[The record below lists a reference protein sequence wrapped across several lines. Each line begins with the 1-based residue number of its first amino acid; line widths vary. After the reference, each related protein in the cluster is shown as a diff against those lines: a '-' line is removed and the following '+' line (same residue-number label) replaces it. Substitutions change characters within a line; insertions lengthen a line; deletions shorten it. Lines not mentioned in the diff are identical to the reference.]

1 MVDRESQRPRR
12 APSASF
18 KAGLAAAAF
27 VAPVVFFAGRAGDP
41 SISLLCG
48 LAGGAIAVPVSALI
62 DRHARTGPGATR
74 TYGLGLGLAVMA
86 AGFVLILLLGGDIR
100 AAFYFGGWYAGTAEL
115 AEIWFALRRRHARRA
130 AGMAEAPSPPL

>member
-1 MVDRESQRPRR
+1 MSQRPRR
-12 APSASF
+12 APSGSF

-27 VAPVVFFAGRAGDP
+27 VAPVIFFADRAGDP
-41 SISLLCG
+41 SISVLCG
-48 LAGGAIAVPVSALI
+48 LVGGAIAVPVSALI
-62 DRHARTGPGATR
+62 DRHARTALGATR

-115 AEIWFALRRRHARRA
+115 TEIWFVLRRRHARRA
-130 AGMAEAPSPPL
+130 AGMAEPPSPIL